1 MAVFYTAGYASAATY
16 PMTHARILWDNLPGT
31 ISADNAEEGFEATN
45 AGSVDTVS
53 WWIPTTATGFWQ
65 IDYAA
70 PQTVDA
76 VGIGAH
82 DLAGVLVVVFAE
94 IGGSY
99 VEVASATPEDNSA
112 LMFLFPAVETTGI
125 GIYIGGKKRIGVVY
139 TGQALEMQRA
149 GYTSLGL
156 IDLSRQAGLTSYISE
171 GGQLMARFV
180 QRRGLQAQYSW
191 EHLTEDWYRAN
202 FDPFALAAQTE
213 PFFIA
218 ARPQGYASDVAYA
231 WVNDPITPSRM
242 GVNNFLSVGFTAMGH
257 ADA

>member
-31 ISADNAEEGFEATN
+31 ISATSDAEGFEAAN
-45 AGSVDTVS
+45 AGSVDTSS
-53 WWIPTTATGFWQ
+53 WWQPS
-65 IDYAA
+65 AA
-70 PQTVDA
+70 SGTWTIAYSSAQDVDA

-82 DLAGVLVVVFAE
+82 TLSGVTVTIQAE
-94 IGGSY
+94 I
-99 VEVASATPEDNSA
+99 ASVWTTVTTIVPADNSA
-112 LMFLFPAVETTGI
+112 ILALFQTVNCTGI
-125 GIYIGGKKRIGVVY
+125 RVTISASARIGVIY
-139 TGQALEMQRA
+139 TGTALAMQRA
-149 GYTSLGL
+149 GYTSVGL
-156 IDLSRQAGLTSYISE
+156 IDLGRQAGLTSYISE

-180 QRRGLQAQYSW
+180 QRRGLQSQYSW
-191 EHLTEDWYRAN
+191 NHLTEDWYRAN

-242 GVNNFLSVGFTAMGH
+242 GIKNFLTVQFTAMGH